1 MMTIKKTY
9 SKKNKGLLIDWKKIV
24 IVPPT
29 PVKKDPK
36 RLEILQ

>member
-1 MMTIKKTY
+1 MTIKKIY
-9 SKKNKGLLIDWKKIV
+9 PKKNNGQIVGWKKIV
-24 IVPPT
+24 IIPPT